1 MKTRKYLFVLAVV
14 AVVNSNIVAQGSSL
28 LLKHINPALIAI
40 EKVYVVIKPDDTD
53 SDEDGLV
60 WNQLRKEIENK
71 LISAGIEI
79 APEPEK
85 KNQKRDRNIPE
96 LRVSMEML
104 KFTQSKIYVF
114 SLQLSFATKVYLK
127 EQNVSFKAEAWKA
140 VPTIQAVPIH
150 NMPAKVTVAVIEQTQ
165 DFIQA
170 YKLANLNTTPSADPN
185 DNPKNLKNQNNAV
198 ATTEYRYIASKNSK
212 VFHKTTCSWA
222 ENIAPKNRVGYS
234 TLEQVEQDGK
244 RPCKACKP

>member
-1 MKTRKYLFVLAVV
+1 MKALKYLFVLAV
-14 AVVNSNIVAQGSSL
+14 AAAISSNLFAQGNSL
-28 LLKHINPALIAI
+28 LLKYINPALIGI

-60 WNQLRKEIENK
+60 WSQLRKEIENK
-71 LISAGIEI
+71 LVSAGIEI
-79 APEPEK
+79 VPEPEK

-114 SLQLSFATKVYLK
+114 SLQLSLATKVYLK

-140 VPTIQAVPIH
+140 IPTIQAVPID
-150 NMPAKVTVAVIEQTQ
+150 NMPPKVTYAVIEQTEN
-165 DFIQA
+165 FLQA
-170 YKLANLNTTPSADPN
+170 YKLANLNTTPPKDPN
-185 DNPKNLKNQNNAV
+185 NNLV
-198 ATTEYRYIASKNSK
+198 TTTEYRYIASKNSK
-212 VFHKTTCSWA
+212 IFHKVNCSWA
-222 ENIAPKNRVGYS
+222 ENIAPKNRTGYNDS
-234 TLEQVEQDGK
+234 EQAKQDGK